1 MIVDFGGGQKNGTD
15 GGQDGSCQPSA
26 AVLLVRNV
34 VKSCKAMS
42 SYEAASALLLEMC
55 EVASGDAAAFTELM
69 RGKEEV
75 RSFFEQRNTPQPST
89 KIEGCNFY
97 GIDQMAVGSSN
108 TLNNNPK
115 DEK

>member
-1 MIVDFGGGQKNGTD
+1 M
-15 GGQDGSCQPSA
+15 
-26 AVLLVRNV
+26 LLVRNV

-42 SYEAASALLLEMC
+42 SYEAASSLLLELI
-55 EVASGDAAAFTELM
+55 EVASNDAAALAELM

-75 RSFFEQRNTPQPST
+75 RLFFEQRNTPQPST

-108 TLNNNPK
+108 TMNNKHK
-115 DEK
+115 DKE